1 MKKLILFF
9 LFLASFYN
17 YAQEGCQYLV
27 NVYADDL
34 KETGRIKLFIKN
46 TGKETFRERK
56 EINFCNMRVVDLESF
71 NYDTQSFEKVRNTKK
86 DIDCFTYRDKSK
98 TLKSGKTHIYDID
111 IKSDFKILV
120 NDSFFDSL
128 KNKKYRFRI
137 SFALDSYKRCGNSNM
152 MITDWIYKN

>member
-1 MKKLILFF
+1 MKSLILFF
-9 LFLASFYN
+9 LFLTSFYT
-17 YAQEGCQYLV
+17 YAQERSQYMV

-34 KETGRIKLFIKN
+34 KETGRIRLFIKN
-46 TGKETFRERK
+46 TGKEPFKVSK
-56 EINFCNMRVVDLESF
+56 ELNFCNMRLADLESF
-71 NYDTQSFEKVRNTKK
+71 NYDAQSFEKVGNTKK

-98 TLKSGKTHIYDID
+98 SLKSGKTYMYDID

-120 NDSFFDSL
+120 NDSFFDAL

-152 MITDWIYKN
+152 LITDWIYKN